1 MSKTSKKLARAMIE
15 GAVTVMNSTAGEV
28 VVWIPTP
35 DGDEKQVLVPAYGK
49 AELAPKH
56 TDASLLKRSRNLPAL
71 LRKGAL
77 RVQ

>member
-28 VVWIPTP
+28 GVWVPTP
-35 DGDEKQVLVPAYGK
+35 DGDEKRVFIPAYGT

-56 TDASLLKRSRNLPAL
+56 TEAALLKRSRNLPTL